1 MPNWCINKVEAAP
14 EVLRHVTK
22 PDGWIDLSIVDEALH
37 GRTYNAQNAQS
48 TAETGKQMFIT
59 AWQPPMK
66 AMKKLSALFPDS
78 KIKIE
83 FASEDLGDTCGTIV
97 LLGGVYVERDV
108 DPDEPNEES
117 RSAWRP
123 FAAALWGGPPSN
135 VYGWRA
141 P

>member
-1 MPNWCINKVEAAP
+1 VVLAAVRGGGGAGARGGAGADAG
-14 EVLRHVTK
+14 EVAAGAGAGAAVR
-22 PDGWIDLSIVDEALH
+22 
-37 GRTYNAQNAQS
+37 N
-48 TAETGKQMFIT
+48 
-59 AWQPPMK
+59 
-66 AMKKLSALFPDS
+66 LSALFPDS

-108 DPDEPNEES
+108 DPDQPTTES

>member
-1 MPNWCINKVEAAP
+1 MPNWCINRVEAAP

-37 GRTYNAQNAQS
+37 NRTYNAQNAQS

-66 AMKKLSALFPDS
+66 AMKNLSALFPDS

-108 DPDEPNEES
+108 DPDQPTTES